1 MYDIYQEGL
10 DQWRPLEGEQQSVCS
25 RNITGC
31 ETAAHCFSTYE
42 IIMEKMGQEA
52 KRNNK
57 EGSNTDTCVGS
68 QI

>member
-42 IIMEKMGQEA
+42 IIMEKIGRGKNGAGGKKKQQRGQ
-52 KRNNK
+52 
-57 EGSNTDTCVGS
+57 
-68 QI
+68 